1 MADMP
6 KVLYFEADDDFRRET
21 GPNGILYSSQK
32 EVEDQVSDE
41 ETKTIGIYQLVDTV
55 RVKISRKF
63 DWQSTQPI
71 AKEG

>member
-1 MADMP
+1 MPDMP
-6 KVLYFEADDDFRRET
+6 KVLYFEADDDFRHQT

-32 EVEDQVSDE
+32 EVEEQVNDN

-55 RVKISRKF
+55 NVKVSRKF
-63 DWQSTQPI
+63 EWNTTGPI